1 MRFVAGNYN
10 GKYQLFV
17 QKSNNDAALND
28 IQTNIKDFKFH
39 SDFSYFRIVATKTQ
53 TITFPSHNVVTVTS
67 YSKKNTSSTAIP
79 WLHTTG
85 FSISMPSN
93 VKNDDF
99 IMVYDNS
106 GYPVASSIPVQYN
119 GDAQRVLTFVSS
131 GGGVFIQSQA
141 YTHTNSI
148 PSINRTY
155 TIYAY
160 RIVDTLGTNPGVL
173 FSAQAGRV
181 TFGLGKF
188 DSNTPFLYRTVS
200 NFGVVLTK
208 DRTVLLQRY
217 LFASDIYRIRY
228 SVNLV
233 SHKFN
238 FASCPYLPNPVIHRL
253 IA

>member
-1 MRFVAGNYN
+1 MRFVAGDYN

-53 TITFPSHNVVTVTS
+53 TITFPAHNIVTFTS
-67 YSKKNTSSTAIP
+67 SSKKKTWTSAIP

-85 FSISMPSN
+85 FSISMPSTVN
-93 VKNDDF
+93 NNDF

-106 GYPVASSIPVQYN
+106 GYPVASSVPIQYN
-119 GDAQRVLTFVSS
+119 GDAQRVLTFAAS

-148 PSINRTY
+148 PSIRRTY
-155 TIYAY
+155 TIHAY
-160 RIVDTLGTNPGVL
+160 RVANTSGTNPGVL

-181 TFGLGKF
+181 TFGQGKF
-188 DSNTPFLYRTVS
+188 DSNTPFLYKTGS
-200 NFGVVLTK
+200 NFGVILTK
-208 DRTVLLQRY
+208 DRTVRLQRY
-217 LFASDIYRIRY
+217 QFWEDIYRIRY
-228 SVNLV
+228 SVNFV

-238 FASCPYLPNPVIHRL
+238 FAGCPYLPNPVLHRV
-253 IA
+253 IT